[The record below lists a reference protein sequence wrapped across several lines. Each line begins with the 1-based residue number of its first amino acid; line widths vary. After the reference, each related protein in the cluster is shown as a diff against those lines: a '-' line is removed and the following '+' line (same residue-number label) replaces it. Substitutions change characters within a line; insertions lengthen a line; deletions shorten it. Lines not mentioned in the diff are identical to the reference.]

1 MSNNKNNPDQAKKR
15 GRRKTKV
22 GVVTSDRMN
31 KTIIVKTERLVK
43 HPKYGKYVRRWT
55 KFWAHDEDNLAKI
68 GDKVLIS
75 ETRPLSKKKRWRLV
89 SILEGPEEVKV
100 EKDSA

>member
-1 MSNNKNNPDQAKKR
+1 MSENTEKRKR

-22 GVVTSDRMN
+22 GIVTSNKMS

-43 HPKYGKYVRRWT
+43 HPRYGKYVKRWT
-55 KFWAHDEDNLAKI
+55 KYWAHDEDNLANV
-68 GDKVLIS
+68 GDKVLIK

-89 SILEGPEEVKV
+89 SILEGPEGVSV
-100 EKDSA
+100 ERNTA

>member
-1 MSNNKNNPDQAKKR
+1 MSENTEKRKR

-22 GVVTSDRMN
+22 GIVTSNKMS

-43 HPKYGKYVRRWT
+43 HPRYGKYVKRWT
-55 KFWAHDEDNLAKI
+55 KYWAHDEDNLANV
-68 GDKVLIS
+68 GDKVLIK

-89 SILEGPEEVKV
+89 SILEGPEGVPV
-100 EKDSA
+100 ERNTA

>member
-1 MSNNKNNPDQAKKR
+1 MTENAEKRKR

-22 GVVTSDRMN
+22 GIVTSNRMN

-43 HPKYGKYVRRWT
+43 HPKYGKYVKRWT
-55 KFWAHDEDNLAKI
+55 KYWAHDEDNLANV
-68 GDKVLIS
+68 GDKVLIK

-89 SILEGPEEVKV
+89 SILEGPEGIPAERN
-100 EKDSA
+100 SA

>member
-1 MSNNKNNPDQAKKR
+1 MSENTEKRKR

-22 GVVTSDRMN
+22 GVVTSNKMS

-43 HPKYGKYVRRWT
+43 HPRYGKYVKRWT
-55 KFWAHDEDNLAKI
+55 TYWAHDEDNLANV
-68 GDKVLIS
+68 GDKVLIK

-89 SILEGPEEVKV
+89 SILEGPEGAPV
-100 EKDSA
+100 ERNTA

>member
-1 MSNNKNNPDQAKKR
+1 MSETAKKKR

-22 GVVTSDRMN
+22 GIVTSNKMN

-55 KFWAHDEDNLAKI
+55 KYWAHDEDNLANV
-68 GDKVLIS
+68 GDKVLIM
-75 ETRPLSKKKRWRLV
+75 ETRPLSKKKRWRLI
-89 SILEGPEEVKV
+89 SILEGP
-100 EKDSA
+100 DSSLAGRNSA